1 MPGSL
6 STRWAAPGSPAPPS
20 LPAPSAARPG
30 YAPPPAAPQPG
41 AAALAD
47 SVAWW
52 RRGKGV
58 RERLGGWVAGRLGGC
73 GSARTLFSGSGA
85 VGAPLTRLLSSPKGS
100 RGERGAGGEAGRK
113 GEQVTG
119 PPGPSRE
126 QVTRPPGP
134 SPRTSPGPVAALR
147 LDVFRSRFPGA
158 RPAAPGSLSRSQPPS
173 SEEPAFSSPFF
184 LLGSSALGAF
194 CPRRW
199 ESFTA
204 TRPLLSSRPAVIS
217 EIPVVGLAVL
227 VALRR
232 PAALAGPRVQAPGDG
247 AGLTPRS
254 VAGLTAA
261 SPWSTA
267 HAARSAPQPPP
278 RPPCRWPC
286 PCFSFSS
293 SRLPSPVASPCHARL
308 SQSCS

>member
-1 MPGSL
+1 M
-6 STRWAAPGSPAPPS
+6 
-20 LPAPSAARPG
+20 
-30 YAPPPAAPQPG
+30 
-41 AAALAD
+41 
-47 SVAWW
+47 
-52 RRGKGV
+52 
-58 RERLGGWVAGRLGGC
+58 
-73 GSARTLFSGSGA
+73 
-85 VGAPLTRLLSSPKGS
+85 
-100 RGERGAGGEAGRK
+100 
-113 GEQVTG
+113 
-119 PPGPSRE
+119 
-126 QVTRPPGP
+126 
-134 SPRTSPGPVAALR
+134 R

-184 LLGSSALGAF
+184 LLGSSALGAL
-194 CPRRW
+194 CPLRG

-261 SPWSTA
+261 SPWSAA

-286 PCFSFSS
+286 PCFSFSP

-308 SQSCS
+308 PQSCS